1 MDEIDVKI
9 IELLRQDGK
18 KTLRE
23 LKEVLGISEPAIQ
36 KRINKLLREGV
47 IKRYTIEIDEKK
59 VGYGISSFLG
69 IDIEPEALVDVQ
81 TKIKEFSEVKELYLT
96 TGDHSL
102 IAYVECK
109 DQNDFSELIS
119 KKLTPIN
126 GVRKIYPSI
135 ILERV
140 K

>member
-1 MDEIDVKI
+1 MDDVDVKI
-9 IELLRQDGK
+9 VELLRQDGR

-36 KRINKLLREGV
+36 KRINKLMKEGI
-47 IKRYTIEIDEKK
+47 IKRYTIEVDEKK
-59 VGYGISSFLG
+59 IGYGVSSFLG
-69 IDIEPEALVDVQ
+69 VDIDPEALVDVQ
-81 TKIKEFSEVKELYLT
+81 AKLKEFLEIKGLYLT

-102 IAYVECK
+102 VAYVECK

-119 KKLTPIN
+119 KKLTAIN
-126 GVRKIYPSI
+126 GIRKIYPSI
-135 ILERV
+135 ILEKV

>member
-1 MDEIDVKI
+1 MDEVDVKI
-9 IELLRQDGK
+9 VELLRQDGK

-23 LKEVLGISEPAIQ
+23 LKEALGISEPAIQ
-36 KRINKLLREGV
+36 KRINKLVKEGV
-47 IKRYTIEIDEKK
+47 IKRYTIEVDEKK
-59 VGYGISSFLG
+59 VGYGVSSFLG

-81 TKIKEFSEVKELYLT
+81 AKVKEFSEIKELYLT

-102 IAYVECK
+102 MAYVECK
-109 DQNDFSELIS
+109 DQNEFSELIS
-119 KKLTPIN
+119 KKLIPIN
-126 GVRKIYPSI
+126 GVRKVYPSI

>member
-1 MDEIDVKI
+1 MDEVDVKI
-9 IELLRQDGK
+9 VELLRQDGK

-23 LKEVLGISEPAIQ
+23 LKEALGISEPAIQ
-36 KRINKLLREGV
+36 KRINKLVKEGV
-47 IKRYTIEIDEKK
+47 IKRYTIEVDEKK
-59 VGYGISSFLG
+59 VGYGVSSFLG

-81 TKIKEFSEVKELYLT
+81 AKVKEFSEIKELYLT

-102 IAYVECK
+102 VAYVECK
-109 DQNDFSELIS
+109 DQNEFSELIS
-119 KKLTPIN
+119 KKLAPIS
-126 GVRKIYPSI
+126 GVRKVYPSI

>member
-1 MDEIDVKI
+1 MDEVDVKI
-9 IELLRQDGK
+9 VELLRQDGK

-23 LKEVLGISEPAIQ
+23 LKEALGISEPAIQ
-36 KRINKLLREGV
+36 KRINKLVKEGV

-59 VGYGISSFLG
+59 VGYGVSSFLG

-81 TKIKEFSEVKELYLT
+81 AKVKEFSEIKELYLT

-102 IAYVECK
+102 MAYVECK
-109 DQNDFSELIS
+109 DQNEFSELIS